1 MQLSW
6 NDPRLSLASD
16 SRRTAR
22 YRLLQSWF
30 REQVL
35 QARYGEFSDA
45 GGERPL
51 SSLLHIQD
59 VRDRPALNFVT
70 PRAADYARQRGDIVV
85 AAGGR
90 IDREELTQDMLS
102 SLSMSYS
109 IFGEL
114 RLRADRGLDVVQAF
128 FDPQAV
134 AVELMECSWRPAID
148 VFGDRGSFDAAIIT
162 TRRDGS
168 RHLVGIEAKYAEPFN
183 PTIYNSYAYRQMHEY
198 SGWFRPGTARAALG
212 PATNQL
218 WRHSLLAAAC
228 AQDRVM
234 GISSASVAVLCL
246 AEDPGAARA
255 LAGISATLRD
265 PQRHCRIVSLEAL
278 VAGLREGIGPGPGW
292 ANTFATRYLD
302 PPLMHAELPD
312 LSSDDA
318 EQLDV

>member
-22 YRLLQSWF
+22 HRLLQSWY
-30 REQVL
+30 REQIL
-35 QARYGEFSDA
+35 QARYGEISVP

-51 SSLLHIQD
+51 SSLLHPQD
-59 VRDRPALNFVT
+59 VRDRPGLNFIT
-70 PRAADYARQRGDIVV
+70 PRAADYARQRADVVV

-102 SLSMSYS
+102 SVPMCFS

-114 RLRADRGLDVVQAF
+114 RLRADRGLDVVQAYL
-128 FDPQAV
+128 DPQAV
-134 AVELMECSWRPAID
+134 AVELMECAWRPAID
-148 VFGDRGSFDAAIIT
+148 VFGDRGSFDAAVIT

-168 RHLVGIEAKYAEPFN
+168 RHLVGVDVKYIEPFN
-183 PTIYNSYAYRQMHEY
+183 PTIYNSHAYRHMHEY
-198 SGWFRPGTARAALG
+198 SGWFRPGTSKTALG

-246 AEDPGAARA
+246 AEDPGAVRA
-255 LAGISATLRD
+255 LAGLSAALRD
-265 PQRHCRIVSLEAL
+265 PQRHCRIVSLESL
-278 VAGLREGIGPGPGW
+278 VAGFREGIGAGPDW

-302 PPLMHAELPD
+302 PPVIHAELPD
-312 LSSDDA
+312 LESDDA
-318 EQLDV
+318 EQLDA